1 MEAIYHYPFIR
12 QIKDF
17 YRYRAQGNIFLEVD
31 VYFRKADL
39 NKINASISQ
48 LHQKYSLL
56 NCRFI
61 LKEDMLY
68 FDDSVK
74 NQDGYFKEL
83 PENNS
88 IQNPND
94 YFHPKRVI
102 NQSLDIHNVP
112 LIYYHLYKNDE
123 VMLFKIFAH
132 HMLCDANGLQK
143 IKNDFISF
151 YNGAEVTETYNF
163 GEYSVKRNNRLFKT
177 LEDNYKYW
185 KNVLSEYDDS
195 VISPI
200 DFTDF
205 NSKSYG
211 EKIASLVRAS
221 YYTPTD
227 EYSRQGKSYHD
238 SFMIDNFAEIQS
250 ALQKMKISWI
260 SVFMLAFSK
269 TAYAYQGKSLI
280 GLLVSGK
287 NDVFSMNSIGE
298 YSGESFYPAEDQ
310 NLSPE
315 NLLAATNSFMTVS
328 KHLIFNYAL
337 LNWDEEKFFRKICKS
352 FINLSIV
359 DGFSCEEGKLKK
371 FEAIDLIFLELEPLL
386 FLSKSD
392 GLVYIN
398 WRFNTSKISE
408 QTMIQIAE
416 DFTDNFR
423 KCLNAC
429 LEMHQKSL
437 QNTMI

>member
-1 MEAIYHYPFIR
+1 MESTYHYPFIR

-31 VYFRKADL
+31 VHFRKADL
-39 NKINASISQ
+39 NKINTSIAK
-48 LHQKYSLL
+48 LHKKYSLL
-56 NCRFI
+56 NCQFI
-61 LKEDMLY
+61 LKDDMLY
-68 FDDSVK
+68 FEDTAK
-74 NQDGYFKEL
+74 NTDGYFKEI
-83 PENNS
+83 PES
-88 IQNPND
+88 SPVKNPND
-94 YFHPKRVI
+94 YFHPLRII

-123 VMLFKIFAH
+123 FIIFKIFAH

-151 YNGAEVTETYNF
+151 YNGAEVTEVYNF
-163 GEYSVKRNNRLFKT
+163 GEYAVKRNNKLFKS
-177 LEDNYKYW
+177 LEDNYRYW

-195 VISPI
+195 IISPI
-200 DFTDF
+200 DFSLF
-205 NSKSYG
+205 NSQSYG
-211 EKIASLVRAS
+211 EKVASLVHAF

-238 SFMIDNFAEIQS
+238 SFFIDRFQEVQS
-250 ALQKMKISWI
+250 AMQKIKVSWI
-260 SVFMLAFSK
+260 SIFMLAFSK
-269 TAYAYQGKSLI
+269 TVYAYQGKSLI

-298 YSGESFYPAEDQ
+298 YSGECFYPAEDKAL
-310 NLSPE
+310 NYDHI
-315 NLLAATNSFMTVS
+315 LATTNSFMTVS

-337 LNWDEEKFFRKICKS
+337 LNWDEQKFFRTVCKS

-359 DGFSCEEGKLKK
+359 DQFTCEEEKLKT
-371 FEAIDLIFLELEPLL
+371 FENIDLIFLELEPL
-386 FLSKSD
+386 FFMSKSD

-408 QTMIQIAE
+408 QTMKQIAE
-416 DFTDNFR
+416 DFAENFR
-423 KCLNAC
+423 KCLNLC
-429 LEMHQKSL
+429 LKTQDRPELSVKF
-437 QNTMI
+437 